1 MVGPPVYGVFYPQ
14 PYLNQIVRKILIA
27 VVDNDL
33 SELSRRIVQT
43 RYVWPARGNRLCRFV
58 ALAARR
64 KL

>member
-1 MVGPPVYGVFYPQ
+1 LDGVRASAGTHTI
-14 PYLNQIVRKILIA
+14 LNQILRKIPIA

-33 SELSRRIVQT
+33 SELSRRIAQT
-43 RYVWPARGNRLCRFV
+43 LDAWPARGNRLCRFV